1 MGGCVVLHWSW
12 LEHVEDVGLQLN
24 PVAQARQCVVGASEP
39 VGLGARCQK
48 WSPHRCARRLAA

>member
-1 MGGCVVLHWSW
+1 MVLHWSW